1 MFLVLIIVHSLIRN
15 ISLQPIRDHS
25 ELDRRVNVST
35 CTFVPLNQLNLELP
49 REKNT
54 IIVTLTSRCRLGTPF
69 VSGFEPVKQVI
80 WYHFPVQVPIFFFSF
95 FFKQTQKAQKDG
107 LSTRMDR
114 LGVCEFSLDNWT
126 SPRGS

>member
-80 WYHFPVQVPIFFFSF
+80 WYHFPRICILFSSRCHNGIFLDPSV
-95 FFKQTQKAQKDG
+95 
-107 LSTRMDR
+107 L
-114 LGVCEFSLDNWT
+114 VFSLSLYRHPIICILFNSRFT
-126 SPRGS
+126 S